1 MVKFFEDKT
10 IQLQQKFKVTIPN
23 KWHYV
28 IDHVPEYV
36 DKNNWSLGKTSDQ
49 LIESTHQH
57 TNKIFKR
64 SRYFV
69 KDVSSPAHKNGVKNG
84 VNHYNSYHV

>member
-1 MVKFFEDKT
+1 MVKNFEDKT

-36 DKNNWSLGKTSDQ
+36 DKKIYLLVKQ
-49 LIESTHQH
+49 V
-57 TNKIFKR
+57 TN
-64 SRYFV
+64 
-69 KDVSSPAHKNGVKNG
+69 
-84 VNHYNSYHV
+84 